1 MIRLYINLT
10 NRCNSDCPFCCMYS
24 GKEKNT
30 FMDFNVFKYI
40 IDGKDDDFEL
50 QLEGGEPLLHPLM
63 FLFMWYAYSTG
74 RCKKIIILTN
84 GKLLSDYLE
93 EVITFMNRTEIPI
106 EIKMSLNYWLYKENP
121 NIFKQASDLYLSTEF
136 VDGISVVFNV
146 RMRHGDEWIID
157 LLKENKIYEHSN
169 VFYLQSYGKMTGAE
183 YAKPVIVQNID
194 DWFVYSCDGKCFGKD
209 LIARSEYE
217 KGLA

>member
-1 MIRLYINLT
+1 
-10 NRCNSDCPFCCMYS
+10 MYS

-50 QLEGGEPLLHPLM
+50 QLEGGEPLLHPFM
-63 FLFMWYAYSTG
+63 FLFMWYAHSTG

-84 GKLLSDYLE
+84 GKLISDYLE
-93 EVITFMNRTEIPI
+93 EIISFMDRARIQI
-106 EIKMSLNYWLYKENP
+106 EIKMSINYWLYSENP
-121 NIFKQASDLYLSTEF
+121 HIFKQASDLYLSTEF
-136 VDGISVVFNV
+136 VDGISVKFNV
-146 RMRHGDEWIID
+146 RMRHRDEWIID
-157 LLKENKIYEHSN
+157 LLKENKIYKQSN
-169 VFYLQSYGKMTGAE
+169 VFYLQSYGRMTGTDYE
-183 YAKPVIVQNID
+183 KPVIVQNID

>member
-30 FMDFNVFKYI
+30 FIKFNVFKYI

-50 QLEGGEPLLHPLM
+50 QLEGGEPLLHPFV

-84 GKLLSDYLE
+84 GKLIEDYLE
-93 EVITFMNRTEIPI
+93 EVIRFMSRTRIPV
-106 EIKMSLNYWLYKENP
+106 EIKMSINYWLYKENP
-121 NIFKQASDLYLSTEF
+121 HIFKQARDLYCSTEF
-136 VDGISVVFNV
+136 VDGISVIFNV

-157 LLKENKIYEHSN
+157 LLKENKIYEESN
-169 VFYLQSYGKMTGAE
+169 VFYLQSYGKMMGTE
-183 YAKPVIVQNID
+183 YEKPVIVKNID
-194 DWFVYSCDGKCFGKD
+194 DWFIYSCDGKCFSKD

>member
-1 MIRLYINLT
+1 MIRLYINIT
-10 NRCNSDCPFCCMYS
+10 NRCNTDCPFCCMYS
-24 GKEKNT
+24 ATNKNK
-30 FMDFNVFKYI
+30 FMDFDTFKQTV
-40 IDGKDDDFEL
+40 DNHSEDFEL

-93 EVITFMNRTEIPI
+93 EVITFMSRTEIPI

-121 NIFKQASDLYLSTEF
+121 NIFKQARDLYLSTEF

-157 LLKENKIYEHSN
+157 LLKENKIYEQSN
-169 VFYLQSYGKMTGAE
+169 VFYLQSYGKMTGTE
-183 YAKPVIVQNID
+183 YAKPVIVQNVE
-194 DWFVYSCDGKCFGKD
+194 DWFIYSCDGKCFDKD
-209 LIARSEYE
+209 LIARSEHE
-217 KGLA
+217 KGLM

>member
-30 FMDFNVFKYI
+30 FIKFNVFKYI

-50 QLEGGEPLLHPLM
+50 QLEGGEPLLHPFV

-84 GKLLSDYLE
+84 GKLIEDYLE
-93 EVITFMNRTEIPI
+93 EVIRFMSRTRIPV
-106 EIKMSLNYWLYKENP
+106 EIKMSINYWLYKENP
-121 NIFKQASDLYLSTEF
+121 HIFKQARDLYCSTEF
-136 VDGISVVFNV
+136 VDGISVIFNV

-157 LLKENKIYEHSN
+157 LLKENKIYEESN
-169 VFYLQSYGKMTGAE
+169 VFYLQSYGKMMGTE
-183 YAKPVIVQNID
+183 YEKPVIVQNID

>member
-1 MIRLYINLT
+1 MIRLYINIT
-10 NRCNSDCPFCCMYS
+10 NKCNTDCPFCCMYS

-50 QLEGGEPLLHPLM
+50 QLEGGEPLLHPFML
-63 FLFMWYAYSTG
+63 LFMWYAHSTG

-84 GKLLSDYLE
+84 GKLISDYLE
-93 EVITFMNRTEIPI
+93 EIISFMDMARIQI
-106 EIKMSLNYWLYKENP
+106 EIKMSINYWLYSENP
-121 NIFKQASDLYLSTEF
+121 HIFKQARDLYLSTEF

-157 LLKENKIYEHSN
+157 LLKENKIYKQSN
-169 VFYLQSYGKMTGAE
+169 AFYLQSYGRMTGTDYE
-183 YAKPVIVQNID
+183 KPVIVQNID

>member
-10 NRCNSDCPFCCMYS
+10 NKCNSDCPFCCMYS

-30 FMDFNVFKYI
+30 FMNFNVFKYI

-50 QLEGGEPLLHPLM
+50 QLEGGEPLLHPFM
-63 FLFMWYAYSTG
+63 FLFMWYAHSTG

-84 GKLLSDYLE
+84 GKLISDYLE
-93 EVITFMNRTEIPI
+93 EIIQFMSRTQIPV
-106 EIKMSLNYWLYKENP
+106 EIKVSINYWLYKENP
-121 NIFKQASDLYLSTEF
+121 HIFKQARDLYCATEF
-136 VDGISVVFNV
+136 LDDISVKFNV

-157 LLKENKIYEHSN
+157 LLKENKIYEQSN
-169 VFYLQSYGKMTGAE
+169 VFYLQSYGKMTGTE
-183 YAKPVIVQNID
+183 YAKPVIVQNVE
-194 DWFVYSCDGKCFGKD
+194 DWFIYSCDGKCFDKD

-217 KGLA
+217 KGLM

>member
-1 MIRLYINLT
+1 
-10 NRCNSDCPFCCMYS
+10 MYS

-50 QLEGGEPLLHPLM
+50 QLEGGEPLLHPFML
-63 FLFMWYAYSTG
+63 LFMWYAHSTG

-84 GKLLSDYLE
+84 GKLISDYLE
-93 EVITFMNRTEIPI
+93 EIISFMDRARIQI
-106 EIKMSLNYWLYKENP
+106 EIKMSINYWLYSENP
-121 NIFKQASDLYLSTEF
+121 HIFKQARDLYLSTEF

-157 LLKENKIYEHSN
+157 LLKENKIYEQSN
-169 VFYLQSYGKMTGAE
+169 VFYLQSYGKMTGTE
-183 YAKPVIVQNID
+183 YAKPVIVQNVE
-194 DWFVYSCDGKCFGKD
+194 DWFIYSCDGKCFDKD

-217 KGLA
+217 KGLM

>member
-1 MIRLYINLT
+1 
-10 NRCNSDCPFCCMYS
+10 MYS

-50 QLEGGEPLLHPLM
+50 QLEGGEPLLHPFM
-63 FLFMWYAYSTG
+63 FLFMWYAHSTG

-84 GKLLSDYLE
+84 GKLISDYLE
-93 EVITFMNRTEIPI
+93 EIISFMDRARIQI
-106 EIKMSLNYWLYKENP
+106 EIKMSINYWLYSENP
-121 NIFKQASDLYLSTEF
+121 HIFKQARDLHCATEF
-136 VDGISVVFNV
+136 VDGISVKFNV
-146 RMRHGDEWIID
+146 RMRHRDEWIID
-157 LLKENKIYEHSN
+157 LLKENKIYKQSN
-169 VFYLQSYGKMTGAE
+169 VFYLQSYGRMTGTDYE
-183 YAKPVIVQNID
+183 KPVIVQNID

>member
-10 NRCNSDCPFCCMYS
+10 NKCNSDCPFCCMYS

-50 QLEGGEPLLHPLM
+50 QLEGGEPLLHPFM
-63 FLFMWYAYSTG
+63 FLFMWYAHSTG

-84 GKLLSDYLE
+84 WKLISDYLE
-93 EVITFMNRTEIPI
+93 EIISFMDRARIQI
-106 EIKMSLNYWLYKENP
+106 EIKMSINYWLYSENP
-121 NIFKQASDLYLSTEF
+121 HIFKQARDLHCATEF
-136 VDGISVVFNV
+136 VDGISVKFNV
-146 RMRHGDEWIID
+146 RMRHRDEWIID
-157 LLKENKIYEHSN
+157 LLKENKIYKQSN
-169 VFYLQSYGKMTGAE
+169 VFYLQSYGRMTGTDYE
-183 YAKPVIVQNID
+183 KPVIVQNID

>member
-10 NRCNSDCPFCCMYS
+10 NKCNSECPFCCMYS
-24 GKEKNT
+24 GKYKNT
-30 FMDFNVFKYI
+30 FIDFNDFKQI
-40 IDGKDDDFEL
+40 VDSHGEDFEL

-63 FLFMWYAYSTG
+63 FLFMWYAYSTE

-84 GKLLSDYLE
+84 GKLIEDYLE
-93 EVITFMNRTEIPI
+93 EVIRFMSRTRIPV
-106 EIKMSLNYWLYKENP
+106 EIKMSINYWLYKENP

-157 LLKENKIYEHSN
+157 LLKENKIYKQSN
-169 VFYLQSYGKMTGAE
+169 AFYLQSYGRMTGTDYE
-183 YAKPVIVQNID
+183 KPVIVQNID

>member
-30 FMDFNVFKYI
+30 FIKFNVFKYI

-50 QLEGGEPLLHPLM
+50 QLEGGEPLLHPFV

-84 GKLLSDYLE
+84 GKLIEDYLE
-93 EVITFMNRTEIPI
+93 EVIRFMSRTRIPV
-106 EIKMSLNYWLYKENP
+106 EIKMSINYWLYKENP
-121 NIFKQASDLYLSTEF
+121 HIFKQARDLYCSTEF
-136 VDGISVVFNV
+136 VDGISVIFNV

-157 LLKENKIYEHSN
+157 LLKENKIYEESN
-169 VFYLQSYGKMTGAE
+169 VFYLQSYGKMMGTE
-183 YAKPVIVQNID
+183 YEKPVIVQNID
-194 DWFVYSCDGKCFGKD
+194 DWFIYSCDGKCFSKD

-217 KGLA
+217 KGLV

>member
-10 NRCNSDCPFCCMYS
+10 NKCNSDCPFCCMYS

-50 QLEGGEPLLHPLM
+50 QLEGGEPLLHPFM
-63 FLFMWYAYSTG
+63 FLFMWYAHSTG

-84 GKLLSDYLE
+84 GKLISDYLE
-93 EVITFMNRTEIPI
+93 EIISFMDRARIQI
-106 EIKMSLNYWLYKENP
+106 EIKMSINYWLYSENP
-121 NIFKQASDLYLSTEF
+121 HIFKHARDLHCATEF
-136 VDGISVVFNV
+136 VDGISVKFNV

-157 LLKENKIYEHSN
+157 LLKENKIYKQSN
-169 VFYLQSYGKMTGAE
+169 AFYLQSYGRMTGTDYE
-183 YAKPVIVQNID
+183 KPVIVQNID

>member
-10 NRCNSDCPFCCMYS
+10 NKCNSDCPFCCMYS
-24 GKEKNT
+24 GKEKNK
-30 FMDFNVFKYI
+30 FMDFDTFKQTV
-40 IDGKDDDFEL
+40 DNHSEDFEL

-93 EVITFMNRTEIPI
+93 EVITFMSQTEIPI

-121 NIFKQASDLYLSTEF
+121 NIFKQARDLYLSTEF

-157 LLKENKIYEHSN
+157 LLKENKIYAESN
-169 VFYLQSYGKMTGAE
+169 VFYLQSYGKMMGTE
-183 YAKPVIVQNID
+183 YEKPVIVQNID
-194 DWFVYSCDGKCFGKD
+194 DWFIYSCDGKCFSKD

-217 KGLA
+217 KGLV

>member
-10 NRCNSDCPFCCMYS
+10 NKCNSDCTFCCMYS

-50 QLEGGEPLLHPLM
+50 QLDGGEPLLHPFML
-63 FLFMWYAYSTG
+63 LFMWYAHSTG

-84 GKLLSDYLE
+84 GKLISDYLE
-93 EVITFMNRTEIPI
+93 EIISFMDRARIQI
-106 EIKMSLNYWLYKENP
+106 EIKMSINYWLYSENP
-121 NIFKQASDLYLSTEF
+121 HIFKQARDLHCATEF
-136 VDGISVVFNV
+136 VDGISVKFNV
-146 RMRHGDEWIID
+146 RMRHRDEWIID
-157 LLKENKIYEHSN
+157 LLKENKIYKQSN
-169 VFYLQSYGKMTGAE
+169 VFYLQSYGKMTGTE
-183 YAKPVIVQNID
+183 YAKPVIVQNVE
-194 DWFVYSCDGKCFGKD
+194 DWFIYSCDGKCFDKD

-217 KGLA
+217 KGLM

>member
-10 NRCNSDCPFCCMYS
+10 NKCNSDCPFCCMYS

-30 FMDFNVFKYI
+30 FMNFNVFKYI

-50 QLEGGEPLLHPLM
+50 QLEGGEPLLHPFML
-63 FLFMWYAYSTG
+63 LFMWYAHSTG

-84 GKLLSDYLE
+84 GKLISDYLE
-93 EVITFMNRTEIPI
+93 EIISFMDRARIQI
-106 EIKMSLNYWLYKENP
+106 EIKMSINYWLYSENP
-121 NIFKQASDLYLSTEF
+121 HIFKQARDLHCATEF
-136 VDGISVVFNV
+136 VDGISVKFNV

-157 LLKENKIYEHSN
+157 LLKENKIYKQSN
-169 VFYLQSYGKMTGAE
+169 AFYLQSYGRMTGTDYE
-183 YAKPVIVQNID
+183 KPVIVQNID

>member
-10 NRCNSDCPFCCMYS
+10 NKCNSDCPFCCMYS
-24 GKEKNT
+24 GKGKNT

-50 QLEGGEPLLHPLM
+50 QLEGGEPLLHPFM
-63 FLFMWYAYSTG
+63 FLFMWYAHSTG

-84 GKLLSDYLE
+84 GKLISDYLE
-93 EVITFMNRTEIPI
+93 EIISFMDRARIQI
-106 EIKMSLNYWLYKENP
+106 EIKMSINYWLYSENP
-121 NIFKQASDLYLSTEF
+121 HIFKQARDLHCATEF
-136 VDGISVVFNV
+136 VDGISVKFNV
-146 RMRHGDEWIID
+146 RMRHRDEWIID
-157 LLKENKIYEHSN
+157 LLKENKIYKQSN
-169 VFYLQSYGKMTGAE
+169 VFYLQSYGRMTGTDYE
-183 YAKPVIVQNID
+183 KPVIVQNID

>member
-1 MIRLYINLT
+1 
-10 NRCNSDCPFCCMYS
+10 MYS

-50 QLEGGEPLLHPLM
+50 QLEGGEPLLHPFML
-63 FLFMWYAYSTG
+63 LFMWYAHSTG

-84 GKLLSDYLE
+84 GKLISDYLE
-93 EVITFMNRTEIPI
+93 EIISFMDRARIQI
-106 EIKMSLNYWLYKENP
+106 EIKMSINYWLYSENP
-121 NIFKQASDLYLSTEF
+121 HIFKQARDLHCATEF

-157 LLKENKIYEHSN
+157 LLKENKIYEQSN
-169 VFYLQSYGKMTGAE
+169 VFYLQSYGRMTGTE
-183 YAKPVIVQNID
+183 YAKPVIVQNVE
-194 DWFVYSCDGKCFGKD
+194 DWFIYSCDGKCFDKD
-209 LIARSEYE
+209 LIARSEHE
-217 KGLA
+217 KGLM

>member
-10 NRCNSDCPFCCMYS
+10 NKCNSDCPFCCMYS

-50 QLEGGEPLLHPLM
+50 QLEGGEPLLHPFML
-63 FLFMWYAYSTG
+63 LFMWYAHSTG

-93 EVITFMNRTEIPI
+93 EVITFMSQTEIPI

-121 NIFKQASDLYLSTEF
+121 HIFKQARDLYCSTEF
-136 VDGISVVFNV
+136 VDGISVIFNV

-157 LLKENKIYEHSN
+157 LLKENKIYKQSN
-169 VFYLQSYGKMTGAE
+169 VFYLQSYGRMTGTDYE
-183 YAKPVIVQNID
+183 KPVIVQNVD
-194 DWFVYSCDGKCFGKD
+194 DWFIYSCDGKCFDKD
-209 LIARSEYE
+209 LIARSEHE
-217 KGLA
+217 KGLV

>member
-1 MIRLYINLT
+1 MIRLYINIT
-10 NRCNSDCPFCCMYS
+10 NKCNTDCPFCCMYS

-93 EVITFMNRTEIPI
+93 EVITFMSRTEIPI

-157 LLKENKIYEHSN
+157 LLKENKIYEQSN
-169 VFYLQSYGKMTGAE
+169 VFYLQSYGKMTGTE
-183 YAKPVIVQNID
+183 YAKPVIVQNVE
-194 DWFVYSCDGKCFGKD
+194 DWFIYSCDGKCFDKD
-209 LIARSEYE
+209 LIARSEHE
-217 KGLA
+217 KGLV

>member
-10 NRCNSDCPFCCMYS
+10 NKCNSDCPFCCMYS

-30 FMDFNVFKYI
+30 FMDFDVFKSI
-40 IDGKDDDFEL
+40 VDGKGDDFEL

-63 FLFMWYAYSTG
+63 LLFMWYAYSTG

-93 EVITFMNRTEIPI
+93 EVITFMSRTEIPI

-121 NIFKQASDLYLSTEF
+121 HIFKQARDLYCATEF
-136 VDGISVVFNV
+136 VDDISVKFNV

-157 LLKENKIYEHSN
+157 LLKENKIYEQSN
-169 VFYLQSYGKMTGAE
+169 VFYLQSYGRMAGTDYE
-183 YAKPVIVQNID
+183 KPVIVQNVD
-194 DWFVYSCDGKCFGKD
+194 DWFIYSCDGKCFDKD
-209 LIARSEYE
+209 LIARSEHE
-217 KGLA
+217 KGLE

>member
-10 NRCNSDCPFCCMYS
+10 NKCNSDCPFCCMYS

-50 QLEGGEPLLHPLM
+50 QLEGGEPLLHPFTL
-63 FLFMWYAYSTG
+63 LFMWYAHSTG

-84 GKLLSDYLE
+84 GKLISDYLE
-93 EVITFMNRTEIPI
+93 EIISFMDRARIQI
-106 EIKMSLNYWLYKENP
+106 EIKMSINYWLYSENP
-121 NIFKQASDLYLSTEF
+121 HIFKQARDLHCATEF
-136 VDGISVVFNV
+136 VDGISVKFNV

-157 LLKENKIYEHSN
+157 LLKENKIYKQSN
-169 VFYLQSYGKMTGAE
+169 AFYLQSYGRMTGTDYE
-183 YAKPVIVQNID
+183 KPVIVQNID
-194 DWFVYSCDGKCFGKD
+194 DWFVYSCDGKCFDKD
-209 LIARSEYE
+209 LIARSEHE
-217 KGLA
+217 KGLM